1 MTQSCETVHL
11 KPNLLPLVAI
21 DVCVE
26 VVIAVAVIVV
36 VVVVIIA
43 AIVAFV
49 DIAVKLL
56 SFSQSSLLS

>member
-11 KPNLLPLVAI
+11 KPNLLPLVAT

-26 VVIAVAVIVV
+26 VVIAVV
-36 VVVVIIA
+36 VVVVIIS